1 MATLLKTELI
11 TQVIAQGQNNS
22 ILALDEWAKNET
34 FQNDL
39 ERITEPGAATACFFL
54 AFALGAFSALLS
66 KENGFLYLKWGH
78 GPQKFCGLVKIT
90 SNSPKTIKRRFP
102 LLSKG

>member
-1 MATLLKTELI
+1 MATLLKTEFI

-66 KENGFLYLKWGH
+66 KEYGFLYFKQDDTVLKN
-78 GPQKFCGLVKIT
+78 FAA
-90 SNSPKTIKRRFP
+90 R
-102 LLSKG
+102 

>member
-1 MATLLKTELI
+1 MGGPAERMATLFKTEFI

-22 ILALDEWAKNET
+22 ILALELAKNET

-54 AFALGAFSALLS
+54 AFTLGAFSALLS
-66 KENGFLYLKWGH
+66 KEYGF
-78 GPQKFCGLVKIT
+78 
-90 SNSPKTIKRRFP
+90 
-102 LLSKG
+102 